1 MAGAAGC
8 LSPSLHIF
16 ICADESFSRFAV
28 MWHLTTIA
36 ETQLPYPTPGI
47 FCSFPKLRSPELP
60 LQIGHV
66 LLYALEYTALLSWA
80 LCEVTELRGVA
91 VGWCHGSRGQLLPAV
106 GMG

>member
-1 MAGAAGC
+1 
-8 LSPSLHIF
+8 
-16 ICADESFSRFAV
+16 

-60 LQIGHV
+60 LQMGLV